1 MPPTR
6 DQNLKQAAAAL
17 ASGDHLAVERLGRE
31 ILGRSPLDPHALAW
45 VGIALTAQGRYAESV
60 PYFRRALSVEPG
72 NPGAHLNLGNALQE
86 VGELREAI
94 GAFRQALA
102 LEPAYPEA
110 LNSLGA
116 ALAQQGSAQE
126 AIACYRKALELRP
139 EYAEAHNNLAQ
150 ALLAQGGES
159 EALASFRRAAS
170 LQPANTGFHHDLG
183 TALARLG
190 AWDEAVVHYE
200 RAVTLDPLSAESQ
213 YSLAVL
219 RMFRQEFEPAWR
231 GYEARFQCIRSSLRK
246 SAETVGVY
254 ERLPRWRGPGEA
266 GVREVAV
273 WGEQGLGD
281 QVLFST
287 LIPAL
292 IEARTPFAYEVD
304 RRLLGAY
311 ERAFPGIRFMAGA
324 EPPHAALQRA
334 SRVLMAGSLPKLF
347 RHSRADFAR
356 QPRKL
361 FCALPGRVEHY
372 RHRLDEHGPEL
383 KVALSWR
390 SDRKDP
396 LGSRK
401 SAPLADFSE
410 LLKLPGVQFVD
421 VQYGDT
427 AGERRRAEEA
437 TGARLL
443 RFEEVDHFNDLEEL
457 LAILEACDL
466 VISTSNV
473 TAHFAGALGKPAW
486 LLYLA
491 GRPPF
496 HYWAHDG
503 SHRCLWY
510 PSIEIVTRPDLADW
524 TSLTRHVAAR
534 LQVLTAQPR
543 IPDR

>member
-1 MPPTR
+1 
-6 DQNLKQAAAAL
+6 
-17 ASGDHLAVERLGRE
+17 
-31 ILGRSPLDPHALAW
+31 
-45 VGIALTAQGRYAESV
+45 
-60 PYFRRALSVEPG
+60 
-72 NPGAHLNLGNALQE
+72 
-86 VGELREAI
+86 
-94 GAFRQALA
+94 
-102 LEPAYPEA
+102 
-110 LNSLGA
+110 
-116 ALAQQGSAQE
+116 
-126 AIACYRKALELRP
+126 
-139 EYAEAHNNLAQ
+139 
-150 ALLAQGGES
+150 
-159 EALASFRRAAS
+159 
-170 LQPANTGFHHDLG
+170 
-183 TALARLG
+183 
-190 AWDEAVVHYE
+190 
-200 RAVTLDPLSAESQ
+200 
-213 YSLAVL
+213 
-219 RMFRQEFEPAWR
+219 
-231 GYEARFQCIRSSLRK
+231 
-246 SAETVGVY
+246 
-254 ERLPRWRGPGEA
+254 
-266 GVREVAV
+266 
-273 WGEQGLGD
+273 
-281 QVLFST
+281 
-287 LIPAL
+287 
-292 IEARTPFAYEVD
+292 
-304 RRLLGAY
+304 
-311 ERAFPGIRFMAGA
+311 
-324 EPPHAALQRA
+324 
-334 SRVLMAGSLPKLF
+334 MAGSLPKLF